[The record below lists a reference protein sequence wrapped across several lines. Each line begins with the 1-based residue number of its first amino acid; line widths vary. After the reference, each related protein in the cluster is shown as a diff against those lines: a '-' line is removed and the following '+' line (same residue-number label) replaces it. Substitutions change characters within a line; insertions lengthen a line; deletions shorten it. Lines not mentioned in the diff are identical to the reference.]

1 MNSQEKAKD
10 FLELLKKREQ
20 LQSELT
26 ELNKQITQKSQ
37 ELYDMMEDENVDS
50 IEIEGI
56 KFEPVVEQDFVLTGE
71 LAGKK
76 WDDVTEWFQWLKE
89 IGEDGLI
96 RVKETVPWNTRKKFL
111 KDWVNDGKP
120 LPSFIKETFF
130 PTVKYNKSAVKRL
143 VNGE

>member
-89 IGEDGLI
+89 IGEDGLMCPGI
-96 RVKETVPWNTRKKFL
+96 LAKNSLKIGSMMESHFHHLLKRHFFL
-111 KDWVNDGKP
+111 
-120 LPSFIKETFF
+120 L
-130 PTVKYNKSAVKRL
+130 
-143 VNGE
+143 